1 MSATCEQAAEEVTK
15 GLGFDCHHV
24 STVVSVHNPFDLA
37 SWTMPVLELVV
48 IGGAVFALVHA
59 VRRFRAGDP
68 INLALWFASL
78 VYLFVTEPPLYFPEW
93 FGLDKQYGFIFAH
106 NVFTVQFMWDRL
118 PLYIV
123 AFYPAISAL
132 AYEVVRILGIF
143 RHRGALVGAI
153 AVAFGCQVFYEI
165 FDMVGPQL
173 KWWAW
178 YDGNDKVN
186 HPALASVPMN
196 SMLLFASA
204 SMGALAFLVVRIAGS
219 KDAGGAPRRGWSL
232 TWRIV
237 VAGVLTP
244 LTMGL
249 FGVPSGLF
257 GGDSPNI
264 TAQAWVLGIELGLV
278 WVAGAWILITH
289 LRRRPGY
296 EPEPV
301 TPFARIYPL
310 VYLAGM
316 AVAWIGAL
324 PAFLDAEHGLTSDGT
339 PIGSGW
345 YTALCFLGAAAILA
359 VLHTGRRRVA
369 VADPVPWAEA
379 SLRDQLPG
387 SSRNSKFNPP
397 GIAPE

>member
-1 MSATCEQAAEEVTK
+1 MSATCEKAAEEVTRN
-15 GLGFDCHHV
+15 LGFDCHDV
-24 STVVSVHNPFDLA
+24 SPVVSFHNPFDLA
-37 SWTMPVLELVV
+37 SWTMPILELAV
-48 IGGAVFALVHA
+48 IGGAIFALVHA

-106 NVFTVQFMWDRL
+106 NVFSVQFMWDRL
-118 PLYIV
+118 PLYII

-132 AYEVVRILGIF
+132 AYEVVRVTGIF
-143 RHRGALVGAI
+143 KHRGALAGAV
-153 AVAFGCQVFYEI
+153 AVAFVCQVFYEI

-178 YDGNDKVN
+178 YDGNLKVN

-204 SMGALAFLVVRIAGS
+204 SMGAMAFLVVRIAGS
-219 KDAGGAPRRGWSL
+219 RGADGGPRRGWSL
-232 TWRIV
+232 TWRIL

-244 LTMGL
+244 LTMVV
-249 FGVPSGLF
+249 FGVPSAIF
-257 GGDSPNI
+257 GGDTPNL

-278 WVAGAWILITH
+278 WVAGLWILLGH
-289 LRRRPGY
+289 RRRQGDD
-296 EPEPV
+296 PEPM

-310 VYLAGM
+310 VYLAAM
-316 AVAWIGAL
+316 VIAWIGAL
-324 PAFLDAEHGLTSDGT
+324 PAFLDAENGITSDGT

-345 YTALCFLGAAAILA
+345 YTLACFLGAAVILV
-359 VLHTGRRRVA
+359 VLHAGRRRA
-369 VADPVPWAEA
+369 PTAETV
-379 SLRDQLPG
+379 SVR
-387 SSRNSKFNPP
+387 
-397 GIAPE
+397 

>member
-1 MSATCEQAAEEVTK
+1 MSATCEAAAETVTR
-15 GLGFDCHHV
+15 GLGFDCHDV
-24 STVVSVHNPFDLA
+24 SPVVSFHNPFDLA

-106 NVFTVQFMWDRL
+106 NIFSVQFMWDRL

-123 AFYPAISAL
+123 AFYPAISAM
-132 AYEVVRILGIF
+132 AYEVVRVMGIF
-143 RHRGALVGAI
+143 KHRGALVGAI
-153 AVAFGCQVFYEI
+153 AVAFVCQVFYEI

-186 HPALASVPMN
+186 HPALAAVPMN

-204 SMGALAFLVVRIAGS
+204 SMGAMAFLVVKIVGRRDG
-219 KDAGGAPRRGWSL
+219 DTPRRGWSL
-232 TWRIV
+232 AGRIAL
-237 VAGVLTP
+237 AGVLTP
-244 LTMGL
+244 LTMGI
-249 FGVPSGLF
+249 FGIPSGLF
-257 GGDSPNI
+257 GGDDPNI

-278 WVAGAWILITH
+278 WLAGAWVLVTH
-289 LRRRPGY
+289 LRRRAAY
-296 EPEPV
+296 APEPV

-316 AVAWIGAL
+316 TVAWIGAL
-324 PAFLDAEHGLTSDGT
+324 PAFLDAENGITADGT

-345 YTALCFLGAAAILA
+345 YTVACYLGAAAILT
-359 VLHTGRRRVA
+359 VLHTGSRRA
-369 VADPVPWAEA
+369 VAPVPA
-379 SLRDQLPG
+379 SV
-387 SSRNSKFNPP
+387 
-397 GIAPE
+397 A